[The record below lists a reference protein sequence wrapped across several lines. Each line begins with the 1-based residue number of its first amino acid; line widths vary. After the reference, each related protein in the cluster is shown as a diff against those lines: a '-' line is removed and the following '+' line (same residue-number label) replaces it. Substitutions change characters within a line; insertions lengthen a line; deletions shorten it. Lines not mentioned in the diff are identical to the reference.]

1 MSSPSLEG
9 TEFLD
14 TFIYNKGYKL
24 NTKVYSKPCD
34 THSFLVPTSCHATH
48 IVENIPKGV
57 AHRLFRICS
66 EQENYEIAKSEFTEF
81 LKARGYNE
89 NLVCDAFG
97 EIEKQDR
104 RCLLN
109 LVPNGV
115 EISSNTPRGRC
126 YPLVTDFN
134 PALPNLARIINKF
147 KHILDI
153 DPKVSRVIPPESVFV
168 SFRRAKN
175 FKDLVVHSKLRGSI
189 DNNVC
194 KFVNNICSN
203 TVLKVSI
210 YVKNPLWVHV
220 NRVATKNVFFM
231 RNT

>member
-1 MSSPSLEG
+1 MVS
-9 TEFLD
+9 
-14 TFIYNKGYKL
+14 
-24 NTKVYSKPCD
+24 
-34 THSFLVPTSCHATH
+34 
-48 IVENIPKGV
+48 
-57 AHRLFRICS
+57 
-66 EQENYEIAKSEFTEF
+66 
-81 LKARGYNE
+81 
-89 NLVCDAFG
+89 DAFG

-153 DPKVSRVIPPESVFV
+153 DPKVSRVIPPEGVFV

-194 KFVNNICSN
+194 KFVNLIF
-203 TVLKVSI
+203 VVILKVSI